1 MRPGIDRI
9 EFNGDFRQFKGR
21 LCLVEIAKDP
31 GMHEMLDVV
40 HLHKAAVER
49 RESRIFPDRVAKDH
63 DRPLPAFLV
72 ELRDEILAAQPAV
85 VKIER
90 NVGLACQPHQPLGR
104 QLNVERSRDPA
115 DDALLGFEPV
125 AETEPEAFAPDVN
138 PGGIVPQHHHD
149 VDFGAR
155 LVGGRFDAVL
165 RRRARGGKHD
175 GRGRAIDHAPFTEA
189 DETGGEMLGE
199 PLHQMAVILVDA
211 MHRKGPQHQARP
223 GRCID

>member
-1 MRPGIDRI
+1 
-9 EFNGDFRQFKGR
+9 
-21 LCLVEIAKDP
+21 
-31 GMHEMLDVV
+31 MLDVV
-40 HLHKAAVER
+40 HLHEAAVAG
-49 RESRIFPDRVAKDH
+49 RETRIVADRITENG
-63 DRPLPAFLV
+63 DRPPPAFRI
-72 ELRDEILAAQPAV
+72 EFRHQILSAQPAV
-85 VKIER
+85 VQFER
-90 NVGLACQPHQPLGR
+90 HVRLARQPHQPLGR
-104 QLNVERSRDPA
+104 QLNVERGRDPA
-115 DDALLGFEPV
+115 DNPLLRFEPV
-125 AETEPEAFAPDVN
+125 AESEPEAFAPDVN